1 MALIA
6 CPNCGNPISD
16 KSQKCIR
23 CGFNFSANEKKN
35 CTECGNEVPID
46 ATVCPVCGFPFE
58 ATNTPINIV
67 STKNKKPIQLIVISA
82 VAGALLA
89 LAIMFLCTNVIT
101 AKEEAVSTTEKQIED
116 MMASEMPTTKEAENV
131 EINGDIYKKSMPV
144 SKKEVLANIDV
155 QLKKAKNGEY
165 VAFIT
170 NNNCFVIPELEIE
183 ITFYLKGNLVDTA
196 QDGHDVILPN
206 YTVVSSFGTY
216 EDYDDVK
223 YNISVEWGNDYINHS
238 ENVGIE
244 YNLNS
249 SKDVLVSISNN
260 GSVDIREIEIIAV
273 FYDQNN
279 ELLGVSSSC
288 NIYDVGAE
296 KTENKKLTLIGY
308 ELKPEIDHA
317 EVYMNQAHTFFS
329 IIDP

>member
-1 MALIA
+1 M
-6 CPNCGNPISD
+6 CYPS
-16 KSQKCIR
+16 SR
-23 CGFNFSANEKKN
+23 
-35 CTECGNEVPID
+35 
-46 ATVCPVCGFPFE
+46 
-58 ATNTPINIV
+58 
-67 STKNKKPIQLIVISA
+67 
-82 VAGALLA
+82 
-89 LAIMFLCTNVIT
+89 
-101 AKEEAVSTTEKQIED
+101 
-116 MMASEMPTTKEAENV
+116 
-131 EINGDIYKKSMPV
+131 
-144 SKKEVLANIDV
+144 

-196 QDGHDVILPN
+196 QDSHDVILPN